1 MSTGKSLNYFF
12 FSINLVYNLDLLQD
26 QRNFIDEIQCFMITF
41 NHKLFRLYW
50 ILGQY
55 LPYYMLS
62 DQPVIHKKMSA
73 QEKENKRKIK
83 RSKGGATM
91 RRRKEE
97 EEQKLRQKKGNSEI
111 KEPLNYFEHLTLCSN

>member
-1 MSTGKSLNYFF
+1 
-12 FSINLVYNLDLLQD
+12 
-26 QRNFIDEIQCFMITF
+26 
-41 NHKLFRLYW
+41 
-50 ILGQY
+50 
-55 LPYYMLS
+55 MLS

-111 KEPLNYFEHLTLCSN
+111 KEPLINILSILPSVQNYRIF

>member
-1 MSTGKSLNYFF
+1 MQ
-12 FSINLVYNLDLLQD
+12 DL
-26 QRNFIDEIQCFMITF
+26 RNFVDEIQCFMITI
-41 NHKLFRLYW
+41 NHKLFIIFRLYW

-97 EEQKLRQKKGNSEI
+97 EEQKLRQKKGTDI
-111 KEPLNYFEHLTLCSN
+111 I